1 MTKLTML
8 LLLAGFGPTALA
20 LSPVTVEQ
28 VEQLLA
34 ANRGQP
40 DERVTKE
47 ISGLQLTER
56 VSSARLARWQAEFPG
71 KKTSD
76 ALLVLADAAAFFDLP
91 GSEIPAIE
99 KPDSEARRQILQ
111 RMVDYVNTTI
121 YKLPNFSTKRTTKRF
136 DDLSLVERLKIRKD
150 ADGRSAVPP
159 YISTPS
165 QPQALQIADITAIT
179 VTYRNGREVADAR
192 ADQGRKAELYGVGL
206 TTHGEFGPI
215 LSVVVGDAIKGRF
228 FWGRWEQGTAGPMAV
243 FRYRVPQELSHY
255 TITLAKDHPESPA
268 YHGELA
274 IDPANGAILR
284 ISVVA
289 DLDPAA
295 TSDSNPAAV
304 SKSNRP
310 VPTLEAS
317 IAVEYGPVTIG
328 DVPYICPI
336 KGVALSRLPK
346 GTEALYSNFDGSIR
360 AVDFAPQTYVNDVAF
375 TQYHLF
381 RADVR
386 ILP

>member
-1 MTKLTML
+1 MSKLAIL
-8 LLLAGFGPTALA
+8 LLLAGFGATALA
-20 LSPVTVEQ
+20 LTPVTVEQ

-34 ANRGQP
+34 ADRGQS
-40 DERVTKE
+40 DGKIAKE

-56 VSSARLARWQAEFPG
+56 ASFARLARWQAEFPG
-71 KKTSD
+71 KETRD
-76 ALLVLADAAAFFDLP
+76 ALLALADASAFFDLP
-91 GSEIPAIE
+91 LAEIPAIE
-99 KPDSEARRQILQ
+99 KPDPETRKQILQ

-121 YKLPNFSTKRTTKRF
+121 NKLPNFSAKRTTKHF
-136 DDLSLVERLKIRKD
+136 DDLSQVERMKIRQD

-165 QPQALQIADITAIT
+165 QPQALQIADRTAVTI
-179 VTYRNGREVADAR
+179 TYRNGREVADAR

-228 FWGRWEQGTAGPMAV
+228 FWGHWEQGTAGPMAI

-289 DLDPAA
+289 DLDPPA

-310 VPTLEAS
+310 IPTLEAS
-317 IAVEYGPVTIG
+317 IEVEYGPVTIG

-360 AVDFAPQTYVNDVAF
+360 AVDFPPQTYVNDVSF